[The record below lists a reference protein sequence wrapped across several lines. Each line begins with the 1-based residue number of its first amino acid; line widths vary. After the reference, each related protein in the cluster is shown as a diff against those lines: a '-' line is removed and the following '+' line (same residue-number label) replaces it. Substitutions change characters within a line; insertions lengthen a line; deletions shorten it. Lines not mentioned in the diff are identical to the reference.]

1 MNISERKIVLFRLI
15 SSIILL
21 IPLGLAGLSCYLI
34 FSANPEEMVLLIISL
49 VAVSAFDIF
58 EIILMLKGWKNE
70 SNLYKIAFNTNGSIN
85 NVPIFAVGAG
95 TLFGVGLTSLGTI
108 VYFVR
113 DEITIKC
120 SMLVVLTVGAYL
132 LLNCIIY
139 FIYLIM
145 YKKRELDLRDLIK

>member
-49 VAVSAFDIF
+49 VAVSAFNIF

-139 FIYLIM
+139 FIYLII

>member
-49 VAVSAFDIF
+49 VAVSAFNIF

-120 SMLVVLTVGAYL
+120 SMLVVLTVGSYL

-139 FIYLIM
+139 FIYLII

>member
-34 FSANPEEMVLLIISL
+34 LSANPEEMVLLIISL
-49 VAVSAFDIF
+49 VAVSAFNIF

-85 NVPIFAVGAG
+85 NVPIFAVGVG

>member
-49 VAVSAFDIF
+49 VAVSAFNIF

-120 SMLVVLTVGAYL
+120 SMLVVLAVGAYL